1 MFSLVKLAPALAAL
15 TIAYS
20 APGQAQSAAWL
31 DDLMLQL
38 AIEEACDITEI
49 LSSEEGILGSS
60 VFFEARVQCEDGRK
74 FDVSRIEPDEKFT
87 VRNCDFVDIVC

>member
-1 MFSLVKLAPALAAL
+1 MFTLAKFAATLAAL

-20 APGQAQSAAWL
+20 VPGQAQSAAWL

-38 AIEEACDITEI
+38 AVEEACDITEI

-60 VFFEARVQCEDGRK
+60 VFFEARVKCEDGRQ

-87 VRNCDFVDIVC
+87 VKNCDFVNIAC